1 MRPRLG
7 AAYAS
12 VAVVVPLRDLLRIG
26 GCGSCR
32 CRHCTTGEP
41 TRGGRAGPGTG
52 RMHLNG
58 VDHVRAWRGAG
69 HGRGQRSRGDRHV
82 GRQPERPRQ
91 LRGSSSARDRSGD
104 ARPSGVS
111 VHARR
116 RRRPRGVRVRQP
128 RRVASKFAVVA
139 AGVGNRVRTV
149 PQLHGAAARSPQRRP
164 AWPLCVST
172 ADGPRQRRPG
182 LRTVGGAPRPTRPRG
197 RPEWGEDWGPR
208 FRVGLRGANVDSD
221 AYPPVPGRRRE
232 STVRAGAANADAPGK
247 GLSANQ
253 G

>member
-1 MRPRLG
+1 
-7 AAYAS
+7 
-12 VAVVVPLRDLLRIG
+12 
-26 GCGSCR
+26 
-32 CRHCTTGEP
+32 
-41 TRGGRAGPGTG
+41 
-52 RMHLNG
+52 MHLNG

-69 HGRGQRSRGDRHV
+69 HGRGRGQRSRGDRHV

-116 RRRPRGVRVRQP
+116 RRRRRGVRVRQP

-149 PQLHGAAARSPQRRP
+149 PQLHGAAARSPHRRP

-182 LRTVGGAPRPTRPRG
+182 LRTVGEALRPTRPRG
-197 RPEWGEDWGPR
+197 RPQWGEDWGPR

>member
-1 MRPRLG
+1 MDHETAGDPVSGLQWTRRSTAKVADQLCALGIDVCPQTVARLLKAMGYSLRVNHKKLAGASHPR
-7 AAYAS
+7 
-12 VAVVVPLRDLLRIG
+12 RD
-26 GCGSCR
+26 
-32 CRHCTTGEP
+32 
-41 TRGGRAGPGTG
+41 
-52 RMHLNG
+52 
-58 VDHVRAWRGAG
+58 D

-116 RRRPRGVRVRQP
+116 RRRRRGVRVRQP

-149 PQLHGAAARSPQRRP
+149 PQLHGAAARSPHRRP

-182 LRTVGGAPRPTRPRG
+182 LRTVGEALRPTRPRG
-197 RPEWGEDWGPR
+197 RPQWGEDWGPR